1 MLGSGSVLMLPNVP
15 RWHAAWKQTKY
26 FFRRKDL
33 EVQSFAGPRPPS
45 YRVKGSVLGALVF

>member
-33 EVQSFAGPRPPS
+33 EAQSFAGPRPPS